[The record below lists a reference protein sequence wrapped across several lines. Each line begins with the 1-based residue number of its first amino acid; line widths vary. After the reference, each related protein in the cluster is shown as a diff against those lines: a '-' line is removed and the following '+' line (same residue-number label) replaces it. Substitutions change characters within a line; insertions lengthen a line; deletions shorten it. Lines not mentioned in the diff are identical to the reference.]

1 MPHASPARGAPQFPV
16 SKEFSPPLRRRPP
29 AADDGLTEL
38 DRPDKAELLQAAR
51 ARGTRD
57 ELREQ
62 YKACT
67 EKEVALFGQGQAAG
81 AGGAQDPRTLGLA
94 AVSTGRRHFCGW
106 EM

>member
-1 MPHASPARGAPQFPV
+1 VCCWGTRHWGMPHASPARGAPQFPV

-81 AGGAQDPRTLGLA
+81 AGGAQGLW
-94 AVSTGRRHFCGW
+94 G
-106 EM
+106 